1 VTAATSGQDDE
12 RIWIEQ
18 ASHGNHEAF
27 AHIVQAYQ
35 KPVYNLCFR
44 MLGNQVEA
52 EDAAQETFLRAY
64 NNLHRYDPNR
74 RFLNW
79 ILSIA
84 SNYSIDRLRR
94 RRNIYVSL
102 EDAPYAEQLQSKTE
116 TPHQRAERS
125 EDAEAIQHWINQLS
139 PNYRTPLVLLY
150 WYGYSYEEIAE
161 TLKLSVP
168 AVKSRLHRAR
178 KQVAELMLAEQATR
192 PPLSSPLPAMPG
204 N

>member
-1 VTAATSGQDDE
+1 MTAATSRQDEE

-18 ASHGNHEAF
+18 ARQGDHSAF
-27 AHIVQAYQ
+27 ASIVQAYQ
-35 KPVYNLCFR
+35 KPVYNLCYR

-64 NNLHRYDPNR
+64 NNLHRYDSGR

-84 SNYSIDRLRR
+84 SNHSIDRLRR
-94 RRNIYVSL
+94 RRHIHVSL
-102 EDAPYAEQLQSKTE
+102 EDAPYDEQLHSHDE
-116 TPHQRAERS
+116 SPHQRAERR
-125 EDAEAIQHWINQLS
+125 EKADAIQHWIDQLS

-161 TLKLSVP
+161 TLKLSIP

-192 PPLSSPLPAMPG
+192 STPPSQSPAPISI
-204 N
+204 

>member
-1 VTAATSGQDDE
+1 MTAATTRQDEE

-18 ASHGNHEAF
+18 ARQGDHVAF
-27 AHIVQAYQ
+27 GRIVQAYQ
-35 KPVYNLCFR
+35 KPVYNLCYR

-64 NNLHRYDPNR
+64 NNLHRYDPDR
-74 RFLNW
+74 KFLNW

-84 SNYSIDRLRR
+84 SNHSIDRLRR
-94 RRNIYVSL
+94 KRHIQVPL
-102 EDAPYAEQLQSKTE
+102 DDAPFVEQLHSHDESPQA
-116 TPHQRAERS
+116 RVERK
-125 EDAEAIQHWINQLS
+125 EKADAVQHWIDQLS

-150 WYGYSYEEIAE
+150 WYDYSYEEIAE

-178 KQVAELMLAEQATR
+178 KQVAELMLAEQVTHAAAAPS
-192 PPLSSPLPAMPG
+192 PPSISV
-204 N
+204 

>member
-1 VTAATSGQDDE
+1 MTAATSGQDNE

-18 ASHGNHEAF
+18 ASQGNQEAF
-27 AHIVQAYQ
+27 AHIVRAYQ

-94 RRNIYVSL
+94 RRNIHVSL
-102 EDAPYAEQLQSKTE
+102 EDAPYAEQLQSKAE
-116 TPHQRAERS
+116 TPYERAERK
-125 EDAEAIQHWINQLS
+125 EDAETIQHWIDQLS

-150 WYGYSYEEIAE
+150 WYSYSYEEIAE
-161 TLKLSVP
+161 TLNLSVP

-178 KQVAELMLAEQATR
+178 KQVAELMLAEKATR
-192 PPLSSPLPAMPG
+192 PPSQMSTTPSI
-204 N
+204 

>member
-1 VTAATSGQDDE
+1 VTAATSRQDDE

-18 ASHGNHEAF
+18 ASQGNHEAF
-27 AHIVQAYQ
+27 ARIVQAYQ

-84 SNYSIDRLRR
+84 SNHSIDRLRR
-94 RRNIYVSL
+94 RRNIHISL
-102 EDAPYAEQLQSKTE
+102 EDAPYAEQLQSKSE
-116 TPHQRAERS
+116 TPHQQAERS
-125 EDAEAIQHWINQLS
+125 EDAEAVQHWINQLS

-192 PPLSSPLPAMPG
+192 TPIPSQSPATPG
-204 N
+204 S

>member
-1 VTAATSGQDDE
+1 VTAATSRQDEE

-18 ASHGNHEAF
+18 ARQGDHGAF
-27 AHIVQAYQ
+27 ARIVQAYQ
-35 KPVYNLCFR
+35 KPVYNLCYR

-79 ILSIA
+79 ILTIA
-84 SNYSIDRLRR
+84 SNHAIDRLRR
-94 RRNIYVSL
+94 KRHVQVSL
-102 EDAPYAEQLQSKTE
+102 EDAPFAEQLRSHDEPLQA
-116 TPHQRAERS
+116 RVERK
-125 EDAEAIQHWINQLS
+125 EKADAIQHWIDQLS

-150 WYGYSYEEIAE
+150 WYDYSYGEIAE

-178 KQVAELMLAEQATR
+178 KQVAELMLAEQAIRST
-192 PPLSSPLPAMPG
+192 PTPASISV
-204 N
+204 